1 MNTGTPSAQSIDRRL
16 LHTLVAPD
24 DLVYIPGS
32 SGAPSAFMDSLLSEP
47 VFTRGLHILTSFV
60 PGINALDFGQLHP
73 SARVTGLFM
82 QPSFSGAQR
91 DGRFR
96 ALPMSYGA
104 FVGHLREHIDIDLAV
119 VQVSPPDE
127 NGLCSL
133 GPAVEFMPVALTKSR
148 RRIGLINAN
157 TPRLANS
164 SRVPYDS
171 FDFVCEVDTPLPTY
185 ATVADETTRVIARH
199 VATLVADGCVLQ
211 LGLGKLP
218 TALSHLLIDRRGLRF
233 HSGMLSDGFLELAE
247 CGALDPDFMHT
258 ACVAVGSK
266 ELYSALG
273 RYPALRLAGCE
284 FTHDSIVLAQYRRFV
299 AVNSALEVDLFGQC
313 NLEHAAAGAVSG
325 VGGAPDFA
333 RAARLSVGGR
343 SVVAL
348 NARHKSGSRIVS
360 TLSPPSVASLTR
372 YDVDHVVT
380 EFGVADLI
388 DASVHERAQA
398 LIGIAAPEFRA
409 NLSEQWQAIAARL

>member
-1 MNTGTPSAQSIDRRL
+1 MNPARMLTRIDQAQ
-16 LHTLVAPD
+16 LHALVAPG

-32 SGAPSAFMDSLLSEP
+32 SGAPSAFVDSLLSERTS
-47 VFTRGLHILTSFV
+47 TRELRILTSFV
-60 PGINALDFGQLHP
+60 PGINALDLDRLHP

-82 QPSFSGAQR
+82 QPGFADAQR

-96 ALPMSYGA
+96 ALPVSYSA
-104 FVGHLREHIDIDLAV
+104 FAHYLRERVDIDLAV

-133 GPAVEFMPVALTKSR
+133 GPAVEFTPIALSKSR
-148 RRIGLINAN
+148 RRVGLINAG
-157 TPRLANS
+157 TPS
-164 SRVPYDS
+164 FPTSISVPYRS
-171 FDFVCEVDTPLPTY
+171 FDFVCEVDTPLAVY
-185 ATVADETTRVIARH
+185 ATIADETTRAIARH
-199 VATLVADGCVLQ
+199 VATLVENGCVLQ

-218 TALSHLLIDRRGLRF
+218 TALSQLLKDHRGLQF

-247 CGALDPDFMHT
+247 CGALDADFKHT

-266 ELYSALG
+266 EFYSDL
-273 RYPALRLAGCE
+273 RSYPALRLTGCE
-284 FTHDSIVLAQYRRFV
+284 ITHDAAVLGQYRRFI

-313 NLEHAAAGAVSG
+313 NLEHAAGSAVSG

-348 NARHKSGSRIVS
+348 NSRHKSGSRIVAA
-360 TLSPPSVASLTR
+360 LSPPSVASLTR
-372 YDVDHVVT
+372 YDVDFVVT
-380 EFGVADLI
+380 EFGVADLV
-388 DASVHERAQA
+388 DAGVHERAHA
-398 LIGIAAPEFRA
+398 LIGIAAPEFRQH
-409 NLSEQWQAIAARL
+409 LSEQWHAIGARL